1 MLDRQDSPQRWLAA
15 VITGCFLWLAAL
27 GFAPPASAL
36 TPIKLSNLAYHDC
49 PPEMA
54 EGTVS
59 SRSSQKAKCF
69 LITATAEN
77 TSGKT
82 VYDADIFGRIFD
94 ANGDTVFENRGRVG
108 SVEEIPVG
116 SSNIEIRITVAAS
129 QPEPLSL
136 KQFKA
141 TGFTAKIRM

>member
-1 MLDRQDSPQRWLAA
+1 
-15 VITGCFLWLAAL
+15 
-27 GFAPPASAL
+27 
-36 TPIKLSNLAYHDC
+36 
-49 PPEMA
+49 
-54 EGTVS
+54 
-59 SRSSQKAKCF
+59 